1 MGQMRRLTGYLLLF
15 LALGSSLP
23 GIAFLL
29 FGLAIGLDVRIT
41 EPPLVLIGGVA
52 MTVLM
57 FWGAQ
62 RLLSPQPQG
71 HSVTD

>member
-1 MGQMRRLTGYLLLF
+1 MCRMRRLTAYLLLF

-29 FGLAIGLDVRIT
+29 FSFAIGLDVRIT
-41 EPPLVLIGGVA
+41 EPPLVFIGVA

-57 FWGAQ
+57 FWRAH
-62 RLLSPQPQG
+62 RLLSPQPQRR
-71 HSVTD
+71 SVTD